1 METVRLPTM
10 ALEPPPSYV
19 AFVAVHLEPLRRDAA
34 AALGDEDAEGLYS
47 DVLTDVAHRWRWLEL
62 ARRLGR
68 PRVAERYLHRALAR
82 RVLRWRPAEP
92 AQEEPVEIEM
102 VVLRPGWE
110 RPAPVR
116 RPSSSGATRL
126 APYLKPLPRNDFS
139 PLIEAAV
146 AWWHAYEV
154 RRRRGWI
161 TLVVV
166 LVLLFG
172 LAVQAGARL

>member
-1 METVRLPTM
+1 M

-19 AFVAVHLEPLRRDAA
+19 AFVAAQLEPLRRDAA
-34 AALGDEDAEGLYS
+34 AALGEEDAEGLYS
-47 DVLTDVAHRWRWLEL
+47 DVLTDVAYRWNWLRL
-62 ARRLGR
+62 AHWLGR
-68 PRVAERYLHRALAR
+68 PGAAERYLRRALNR
-82 RVLRWRPAEP
+82 RCARWRPPSSP
-92 AQEEPVEIEM
+92 ADDDLVEIEM

-126 APYLKPLPRNDFS
+126 APYLKPLPRNDFG
-139 PLIEAAV
+139 PLVEATV

-161 TLVVV
+161 ALVAV
-166 LVLLFG
+166 LFLLFL
-172 LAVQAGARL
+172 LAVQAGARF